1 VVEGSGGLK
10 KLYPSVV
17 GFQPVSAV
25 CKCWPDGDK
34 SDSMRGNFLSEA
46 QANNLQL
53 SCVYPGTAPKNK
65 NLALSS
71 KIPDS
76 VLFQLF
82 PLAGIFFLQI
92 PVPCTGTIC
101 SAKNTQDCWEQRNI
115 SAKVYLRGLS

>member
-1 VVEGSGGLK
+1 MVEGSGGLK

-82 PLAGIFFLQI
+82 LLAGIFSAD
-92 PVPCTGTIC
+92 PCAMHRNYLLSKNYPRLLGTEEHF
-101 SAKNTQDCWEQRNI
+101 SQSLPEG
-115 SAKVYLRGLS
+115 S